1 MRWLRL
7 AVIALALIIGAGTA
21 AATTGG
27 SMGGGSFGGGSSGG
41 GGGGGGSWGGGGG
54 GGGFFGGG
62 GGSSDYDYDTSGSVS
77 GPSSA
82 WSVVLAFGLV
92 GLVLFGYYKFRGW
105 ADPTRLAPSPVASTI
120 DVSALRLGIDH
131 RARRQIQDTMRRI
144 AESADTS
151 SKRGLAR
158 MLREV
163 AVALRKAR
171 STWVYAGVT
180 NAEPMSPEKAEKFFR
195 AEALRARA
203 EFKHELIRAHD
214 GVKTTADAPDDL
226 RARPEEGLGLV
237 VVTIVVAARVRIVDF
252 HEPDDGEEIRGWLEV
267 MSRIDN
273 LDLTAVEVIWTPAA
287 ERDRMSSVEL
297 EARYPG
303 MKKIRGRTGDA
314 VGKTFCASCS
324 GLFPAE
330 LGSCPHCGAP
340 VKDAA

>member
-7 AVIALALIIGAGTA
+7 AVLALALTATAGGALA
-21 AATTGG
+21 QDTGG
-27 SMGGGSFGGGSSGG
+27 SMGGGDFGGDSGG
-41 GGGGGGSWGGGGG
+41 GGGWSGGDSG
-54 GGGFFGGG
+54 GGGFDGL
-62 GGSSDYDYDTSGSVS
+62 GSSDHDYDTSGRVS
-77 GPSSA
+77 GTTSG
-82 WSVVLAFGLV
+82 WSLVLAFGLV
-92 GLVLFGYYKFRGW
+92 GLLLFGIFKLSAW
-105 ADPTRLAPSPVASTI
+105 ADPMRGLAASPVASEI

-131 RARRQIQDTMRRI
+131 RARRQIQDAMRRI
-144 AESADTS
+144 AETADTRT
-151 SKRGLAR
+151 KQGLAR

-163 AVALRKAR
+163 AVALRKVR

-180 NAEPMSPEKAEKFFR
+180 NAEPMSREHAEAFFR
-195 AEALRARA
+195 AEAARARA

-214 GVKTTADAPDDL
+214 GVKTTADEPADL
-226 RARPEEGLGLV
+226 QPRPEEGIGLV

-273 LDLTAVEVIWTPAA
+273 MDLAAVEIIWTPAA

-297 EARYPG
+297 EHRYRG

-314 VGKTFCASCS
+314 VGKTFCAHCS

-330 LGSCPHCGAP
+330 LGSCPHCGAT